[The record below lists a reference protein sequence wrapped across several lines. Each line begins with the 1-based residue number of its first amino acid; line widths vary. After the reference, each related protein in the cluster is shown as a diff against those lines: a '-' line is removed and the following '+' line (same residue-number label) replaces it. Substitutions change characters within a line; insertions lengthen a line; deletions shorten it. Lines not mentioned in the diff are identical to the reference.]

1 MLCCARLRSALTLA
15 SRLRSPF
22 CLAKESLAFSSA
34 RGDSFLCAVNQVCW
48 DKVSMCQGGW
58 AWGSALVVYRVQT
71 RTRKTRTRGYFCQ
84 TRETRES
91 EASST
96 SLALDR
102 NGVCDKTKKIQK
114 KTKLAAIFL
123 LPNSVECRFF
133 AASNRQPEKN
143 KNQNNRF
150 RF

>member
-71 RTRKTRTRGYFCQ
+71 RTRKPRTRGYFCQ

-102 NGVCDKTKKIQK
+102 NGVCDKKKKSK
-114 KTKLAAIFL
+114 KR
-123 LPNSVECRFF
+123 PNWRQFFYCRLRLNADFF